1 MKKALWILG
10 IVVVYAVVV
19 FINLPLETFCMQEYG
34 CFQQTLKEI
43 AIVSFCI
50 LVVFVQIGLFL
61 SVLALETFIVTP
73 TDIERDV
80 EEALRRKEKQ

>member
-19 FINLPLETFCMQEYG
+19 FINLPLETFCMQDMV